1 MHTQMIRLAGTA
13 GEFLHVRHRTIE
25 QAVHRRVQVGK
36 LEQPQGE
43 QISGIGPAGQEAA
56 AHQRASSAEFRVDK
70 RTPGFYI

>member
-1 MHTQMIRLAGTA
+1 
-13 GEFLHVRHRTIE
+13 
-25 QAVHRRVQVGK
+25 VQVGK